1 LLGNRINLTVKFI
14 ETLKLAVAAIWAHKL
29 RSILTLLGMII
40 GVMAVVV
47 VYSLIQGFNAY
58 VDEKIAGIGAKSF
71 NVQRFNPLEDF
82 KDTDTIAAAQ
92 RRNKD
97 LTMEDYE
104 YLKERATLI
113 GKLGARARGTA
124 AEIKRGDQTLEDIFV
139 SGATAAIA
147 DIENRDIADG
157 RFIVESEDDAAQ
169 RVAYL
174 GADVATKLFPVG
186 SPLSQE
192 ISIRGLPYRVI
203 GVEVAN
209 GTVFGIPQDNFVLI
223 PLKTYANNFGGL
235 IRQRSLYFVAT
246 SKTDDTFND
255 AVDEARFLMRVRR
268 KLAANE
274 KDNFG
279 IVTPDAITGLR
290 DRLFGTI
297 FIVAIAVPSIALLV
311 GAIVIMNIMLVSVTE
326 RTKEIGIRKSLGAR
340 QMDILKQFLVEA
352 VTLSAMGGLVGVA
365 IAWIIGRVLTAVFF
379 PTFLSIGAI
388 AIAVSVSMGVGVAAG
403 VFPAWKAARL
413 DPIEALRAE

>member
-1 LLGNRINLTVKFI
+1 MKFI
-14 ETLKLAVAAIWAHKL
+14 ETLKLAISAIWAHKL
-29 RSILTLLGMII
+29 RSALTLLGMII
-40 GVMAVVV
+40 GIMAVVV
-47 VYSLIQGFNAY
+47 VYSLIQGFNTY

-71 NVQRFNPLEDF
+71 TIQRFNPLEDF

-92 RRNKD
+92 RRNKE
-97 LTMEDYE
+97 LTLDDYE
-104 YLKERATLI
+104 YLQQRATLI
-113 GKLGARARGTA
+113 GKLGARARGRPS
-124 AEIKRGDQTLEDIFV
+124 EIKRGEQILEDVFV

-157 RFIVESEDDAAQ
+157 RFIVEAENEAAQ
-169 RVAYL
+169 RVAYI
-174 GADVATKLFPVG
+174 GADVASKLFPIG
-186 SPLSQE
+186 SPMGQE
-192 ISIRGLPYRVI
+192 ISISGLPYRVI
-203 GVEVAN
+203 GVETAR
-209 GTVFGIPQDNFVLI
+209 GTVFGIPQDSFILI

-235 IRQRSLYFVAT
+235 VRQRSLYFVAT
-246 SKTDDTFND
+246 SKTDDLFND

-268 KLAANE
+268 KLGSNE

-352 VTLSAMGGLVGVA
+352 VTLSAIGGVIGVT

-379 PTFLSIGAI
+379 PTALSVVAVT
-388 AIAVSVSMGVGVAAG
+388 IAVGVSAVVGVMAG